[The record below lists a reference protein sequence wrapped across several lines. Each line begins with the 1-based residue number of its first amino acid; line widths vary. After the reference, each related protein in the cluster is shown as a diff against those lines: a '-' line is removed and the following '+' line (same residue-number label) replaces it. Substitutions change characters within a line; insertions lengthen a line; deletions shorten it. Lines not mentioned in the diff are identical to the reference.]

1 MAKHDADLPVTQP
14 LIDRLVDRDNDRDR
28 DRSIP
33 VSSASDPYR
42 TRSASVR
49 GLKAALRRD
58 LEWLLNTRR
67 NPYAAADSMAELSQS
82 LYNYGLPDFSAL
94 STNSPKDRQTLLIEI
109 ERTVA
114 LFEPRLANIRVALVE
129 GSGVGTRAVR
139 FQIEGSLKMDPSPEH
154 VSFDGELQLASG
166 EYQIRGE
173 G

>member
-1 MAKHDADLPVTQP
+1 MARADADQPVTQP
-14 LIDRLVDRDNDRDR
+14 LIDRLCDRENDRDR

-33 VSSASDPYR
+33 VSPGSDPYR

-67 NPYAAADSMAELSQS
+67 NPNAAPESLAELSQS
-82 LYNYGLPDFSAL
+82 LFNYGLPDFSAL
-94 STNSPKDRQTLLIEI
+94 SVNSPKDRQYLLIEI

-114 LFEPRLANIRVALVE
+114 LFEPRLRNVRVGLVE
-129 GSGVGTRAVR
+129 GTGTASRTVR
-139 FQIEGSLKMDPSPEH
+139 FQIEGSLQMDPSPEH
-154 VSFDGELQLASG
+154 VSFDGEIQLASG

-173 G
+173 R

>member
-1 MAKHDADLPVTQP
+1 MARSDADLPVTQP
-14 LIDRLVDRDNDRDR
+14 LIDRLVDHDRDRGR

-33 VSSASDPYR
+33 ATAASDPYR

-67 NPYAAADSMAELSQS
+67 NPNAAPESMAELYQS
-82 LYNYGLPDFSAL
+82 LFNYGLPDFSAM
-94 STNSPKDRQTLLIEI
+94 SANSPRDRQALLQEI

-114 LFEPRLANIRVALVE
+114 LFEPRLANVRVMLIE
-129 GSGVGTRAVR
+129 GSGVGIRAVR

-154 VSFDGELQLASG
+154 VSFDGELQLANG

-173 G
+173 R